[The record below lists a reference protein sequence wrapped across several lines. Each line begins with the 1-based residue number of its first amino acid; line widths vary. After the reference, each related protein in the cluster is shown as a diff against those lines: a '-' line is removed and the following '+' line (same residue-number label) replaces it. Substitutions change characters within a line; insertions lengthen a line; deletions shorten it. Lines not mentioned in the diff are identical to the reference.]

1 MPINITSNYSN
12 PQQAIMQRFKESYKQ
27 EPTPEKTLVQNN
39 PMPIQ
44 NTPPDL
50 KNISSNN
57 IQDFL
62 SPDEK
67 RTLKEVFGD
76 FNLDK
81 KTIPQYNGS
90 KYTDFLKG
98 SQIDV
103 KL

>member
-12 PQQAIMQRFKESYKQ
+12 PQQAIMQRFKDSYKQ
-27 EPTPEKTLVQNN
+27 DTIQEKTLAKNN
-39 PMPIQ
+39 PLPIQ

-50 KNISSNN
+50 QNINSNN
-57 IQDFL
+57 IHDFL
-62 SPDEK
+62 SVDEK

-90 KYTDFLKG
+90 RYTDFLKG